1 MDFTEWKGV
10 SVLSGGSFEYLCYK
24 DVPELMNSSS
34 IANLESMV
42 HHLQEYGY
50 EDIARDTQRL
60 IEYIQSASIR
70 IEVLSEN
77 LNDVFHAVEWHESG
91 DISRETMIERL
102 ENYRNGGANV

>member
-10 SVLSGGSFEYLCYK
+10 SVLSGGSFDYLCYK

-34 IANLESMV
+34 IADLESMV
-42 HHLQEYGY
+42 QHLQEYGY

>member
-10 SVLSGGSFEYLCYK
+10 SVLSGGSFDYLCYR

-42 HHLQEYGY
+42 QHLQEYGY

>member
-10 SVLSGGSFEYLCYK
+10 SVLSGGSFGYLCLK
-24 DVPELMNSSS
+24 DVPDLMEGSS
-34 IANLESMV
+34 IEDLEKMV
-42 HHLQEYGY
+42 QHLQSYGY

-77 LNDVFHAVEWHESG
+77 LNGVFHAVEWHESG
-91 DISRETMIERL
+91 DIRRDTMIAEL
-102 ENYRNGGANV
+102 EKYRNGGANG

>member
-10 SVLSGGSFEYLCYK
+10 SVLSGGSFDYLCYK
-24 DVPELMNSSS
+24 DVPELMNSSR

-42 HHLQEYGY
+42 QHLQEYGY

>member
-1 MDFTEWKGV
+1 M
-10 SVLSGGSFEYLCYK
+10 SGGSFGYLCYK
-24 DVPELMNSSS
+24 DVPELMNSST
-34 IANLESMV
+34 IAKLESMV
-42 HHLQEYGY
+42 QHLQEYGY

>member
-10 SVLSGGSFEYLCYK
+10 SVLSGGSFDYLCYK
-24 DVPELMNSSS
+24 DVPEIMNSSS

-42 HHLQEYGY
+42 QHLQEYGY

-60 IEYIQSASIR
+60 IEYIHSASIR

-77 LNDVFHAVEWHESG
+77 LNGVFHAVEWHESG

>member
-1 MDFTEWKGV
+1 M
-10 SVLSGGSFEYLCYK
+10 SGGSFGYLCYK
-24 DVPELMNSSS
+24 DVPELMYPSS
-34 IANLESMV
+34 ISNLEIMV
-42 HHLQEYGY
+42 QHLQLYGY

-77 LNDVFHAVEWHESG
+77 LNGVFHAVEWHESG

-102 ENYRNGGANV
+102 ENYRNGGANG

>member
-1 MDFTEWKGV
+1 MDFKEWKGV
-10 SVLSGGSFEYLCYK
+10 SILSGGSFDYLCYK

-42 HHLQEYGY
+42 QHLQEYGY

>member
-1 MDFTEWKGV
+1 MDFEEWKGV
-10 SVLSGGSFEYLCYK
+10 SVLSGGSFGYLCYK

-34 IANLESMV
+34 IANLEKMV
-42 HHLQEYGY
+42 QHLQSYGY

-77 LNDVFHAVEWHESG
+77 LNGVFHAVEWHESG
-91 DISRETMIERL
+91 DICRDAMIAEL
-102 ENYRNGGANV
+102 EKYRNGGANG

>member
-10 SVLSGGSFEYLCYK
+10 SILSGGSFDYLCYK

-42 HHLQEYGY
+42 QHLQEYGY

>member
-1 MDFTEWKGV
+1 
-10 SVLSGGSFEYLCYK
+10 
-24 DVPELMNSSS
+24 
-34 IANLESMV
+34 MV
-42 HHLQEYGY
+42 QHLQEYGY

-91 DISRETMIERL
+91 DILRETMIAEL
-102 ENYRNGGANV
+102 EKYRNGGANG

>member
-1 MDFTEWKGV
+1 MDFEEWKGV
-10 SVLSGGSFEYLCYK
+10 SVLSGGSFGYLCYK
-24 DVPELMNSSS
+24 DVSELMEPSCISE
-34 IANLESMV
+34 LESMV
-42 HHLQEYGY
+42 QHLQSYGY
-50 EDIARDTQRL
+50 DEIARDTQRL

-77 LNDVFHAVEWHESG
+77 LNGVFHAVEWHERG

>member
-10 SVLSGGSFEYLCYK
+10 PVLSGGSFGYLCYK
-24 DVPELMNSSS
+24 DVNELMEPSS
-34 IANLESMV
+34 ISNLEIMV
-42 HHLQEYGY
+42 QHLQLYGY

-60 IEYIQSASIR
+60 IEYIRSASIR

-91 DISRETMIERL
+91 DIGREIMIAEL
-102 ENYRNGGANV
+102 EKYRNGGANG

>member
-1 MDFTEWKGV
+1 MDFKEWKGV
-10 SVLSGGSFEYLCYK
+10 SVLSGESFEYLCYK

-60 IEYIQSASIR
+60 IEYIRSASIR

-91 DISRETMIERL
+91 DICRETMIAEL
-102 ENYRNGGANV
+102 EKYRKGGANG

>member
-10 SVLSGGSFEYLCYK
+10 SILSGGSFDYLCYK

-34 IANLESMV
+34 IENLESMV
-42 HHLQEYGY
+42 QHLQEYGY

-91 DISRETMIERL
+91 DISTETMIERL

>member
-10 SVLSGGSFEYLCYK
+10 SILSGGSFDYLCYK

-42 HHLQEYGY
+42 QHLQEYGY

-77 LNDVFHAVEWHESG
+77 LNDVFHAVEWQESG

>member
-10 SVLSGGSFEYLCYK
+10 SVLSGGSFDYLCCK

-42 HHLQEYGY
+42 QHLQEYGY

>member
-1 MDFTEWKGV
+1 M
-10 SVLSGGSFEYLCYK
+10 SGGSFNYLCYK

-34 IANLESMV
+34 IENLESMV
-42 HHLQEYGY
+42 QHLQEYGY

>member
-10 SVLSGGSFEYLCYK
+10 SILSGGSFDYLCYK

-42 HHLQEYGY
+42 QHLQEYGY

-91 DISRETMIERL
+91 DIRRETMIKKL
-102 ENYRNGGANV
+102 EEYRNGGANG

>member
-1 MDFTEWKGV
+1 M
-10 SVLSGGSFEYLCYK
+10 SGGSFDYLCCK

-42 HHLQEYGY
+42 QHLQLYGY

-91 DISRETMIERL
+91 DISRETMIKRL
-102 ENYRNGGANV
+102 ENYRNGGANG